1 MSIVLSTEPMRRR
14 SIVPGILVSLALH
27 AALIFGYRLAA
38 PMPPP
43 ELSPNRTMTVWL
55 LPTPVTA
62 PAPAAPAIPAQ
73 PDAAPRLATQAAATR
88 ESRNAREQSE
98 RNQNRQRP
106 HETPAHDRT
115 PAAITAITAIAPTPA
130 PTDTTVVAD
139 TAKPAGADYDPL
151 RAPAEPKPF
160 DIEAA
165 RKAARKVA
173 VEKPAPGTLAARLQ
187 THPLYPEDDRNK
199 LEKDMARAGRPDCL
213 KGGGNLLT
221 PLFWLLDKKDHG
233 CKL

>member
-1 MSIVLSTEPMRRR
+1 MSIVLSTEPVRRR

-55 LPTPVTA
+55 LPTP
-62 PAPAAPAIPAQ
+62 APAAPAIPAQ

-88 ESRNAREQSE
+88 ERRNGREPDE
-98 RNQNRQRP
+98 RNQKRQRQ
-106 HETPAHDRT
+106 HDTADRDRT
-115 PAAITAITAIAPTPA
+115 PAAITAATPTPA

-187 THPLYPEDDRNK
+187 AHPLYPEDDRNK

>member
-1 MSIVLSTEPMRRR
+1 MNAALSTEPMRHR
-14 SIVPGILVSLALH
+14 IVPGILVSLALH
-27 AALIFGYRLAA
+27 AALIFGYRLGA
-38 PMPPP
+38 PVPPP
-43 ELSPNRTMTVWL
+43 ELPPNRTMTVWL
-55 LPTPVTA
+55 VPRSA
-62 PAPAAPAIPAQ
+62 PAPAFVPVTPAIPE
-73 PDAAPRLATQAAATR
+73 AAPQLAAQAASAR
-88 ESRNAREQSE
+88 ERKAREQGA
-98 RNQNRQRP
+98 RHQDRQRP
-106 HETPAHDRT
+106 HDTADRDRT
-115 PAAITAITAIAPTPA
+115 PAAIAAITPA
-130 PTDTTVVAD
+130 PAPLDTTVAAD
-139 TAKPAGADYDPL
+139 TAKPAGADDDPL

-173 VEKPAPGTLAARLQ
+173 VEKPAPGTLAAQLQ
-187 THPLYPEDDRNK
+187 AHPLYPEDDRNK

>member
-27 AALIFGYRLAA
+27 AALISGYRLAA

-106 HETPAHDRT
+106 HETPVHDRT
-115 PAAITAITAIAPTPA
+115 PAAITAIAPTPA

-173 VEKPAPGTLAARLQ
+173 VEKPAPGTLAAQLQ
-187 THPLYPEDDRNK
+187 AHPLYPEDDRNK

>member
-1 MSIVLSTEPMRRR
+1 MSAALSTESMRRPG
-14 SIVPGILVSLALH
+14 IVPGILVSLALH

-55 LPTPVTA
+55 LPTPAITA
-62 PAPAAPAIPAQ
+62 APAAPAIPAQ
-73 PDAAPRLATQAAATR
+73 PDAAPRLAAQAAATR
-88 ESRNAREQSE
+88 ERRNGREPGE
-98 RNQNRQRP
+98 RNQDRQRP
-106 HETPAHDRT
+106 HETPAHDRP
-115 PAAITAITAIAPTPA
+115 PAPL
-130 PTDTTVVAD
+130 PTDTTVAAD

-173 VEKPAPGTLAARLQ
+173 VEKPAPGTLAAQLQ
-187 THPLYPEDDRNK
+187 AHPLYPEDDRNK

-233 CKL
+233 CKF

>member
-55 LPTPVTA
+55 LPTPAIT

-73 PDAAPRLATQAAATR
+73 PEAAPRLATQAAATHERRNGR
-88 ESRNAREQSE
+88 EPGE

-115 PAAITAITAIAPTPA
+115 PAAITAATPTPA

-139 TAKPAGADYDPL
+139 TAKQAGADYDPL

-173 VEKPAPGTLAARLQ
+173 VEKPAPGTLAAQLQ
-187 THPLYPEDDRNK
+187 AHPLYAEDDRNK

>member
-14 SIVPGILVSLALH
+14 NVVPGILVSLALH

-55 LPTPVTA
+55 LPTP
-62 PAPAAPAIPAQ
+62 APAAPAIPAQ
-73 PDAAPRLATQAAATR
+73 SEMAPRLATQTAATR
-88 ESRNAREQSE
+88 ERRDAREEGE
-98 RNQNRQRP
+98 RSRSRQRT
-106 HETPAHDRT
+106 HETPVHDR
-115 PAAITAITAIAPTPA
+115 PSAAITAATPTPA

-173 VEKPAPGTLAARLQ
+173 VEKPAPGTLAAQLQ

-213 KGGGNLLT
+213 KSGGNLLT

>member
-1 MSIVLSTEPMRRR
+1 MSIALSTEPMRRR
-14 SIVPGILVSLALH
+14 SIVPGMLVSLALH

-43 ELSPNRTMTVWL
+43 ELPPNRTTTVWL

-62 PAPAAPAIPAQ
+62 PAPAASANPAQ
-73 PDAAPRLATQAAATR
+73 ATAIR
-88 ESRNAREQSE
+88 ERREVREPGQ

-106 HETPAHDRT
+106 HDTPFHDRT
-115 PAAITAITAIAPTPA
+115 PAAITAAAPA
-130 PTDTTVVAD
+130 PLPTDATVVAD
-139 TAKPAGADYDPL
+139 TAKPAGADDDPL

-173 VEKPAPGTLAARLQ
+173 VEKPAPGTLAAQLQ
-187 THPLYPEDDRNK
+187 AHPLYPEDDRNK

-213 KGGGNLLT
+213 KAGGNLLT

>member
-14 SIVPGILVSLALH
+14 SIVPGIVVSLALH

-55 LPTPVTA
+55 LPTPVIA
-62 PAPAAPAIPAQ
+62 AAPAAPAIPAP
-73 PDAAPRLATQAAATR
+73 PDAAPRLAAQAAATR
-88 ESRNAREQSE
+88 VRRNGRDPGE
-98 RNQNRQRP
+98 RNQNRQRQ

-173 VEKPAPGTLAARLQ
+173 VEKPAPGTLAAQLQ

-213 KGGGNLLT
+213 KAGGNLLT